1 MPDRRRDPDPAAV
14 RDAAADAGGDVTGD
28 LAASDARAPAPGELM
43 ALRSALLRLSTRIAE
58 AKDEDEVCRAVVE
71 GLHHP
76 SFEFDA
82 VGLYLAGTTTF
93 DPQLRASAGKLD
105 GSDDDRAQLRL
116 PLKVDHSTIGELVAE
131 RVSGQAF
138 DQGDVEI
145 LAAAANQASIGI
157 GRARLLMA
165 ERNRASE
172 QRALLDTL
180 SDLSGKLEL
189 DRVLRAVLER
199 AVPLLGVT
207 GGELAVFDEASNELV
222 VAASLNLGGDSTG
235 NRMALG
241 EGAMGRVAETHE
253 PIIIP
258 NYQKW
263 AGRSGQY
270 GQSVVQAVMVAPLLI
285 EDRLVG
291 AIGAVHSDPRHEF
304 GESDLRLL
312 NLFASQAAIAIENA
326 RLYTA
331 ELRRGE
337 EQQALLDTLR
347 ALSGELEVGRVLQ
360 AVLERAVGLLG
371 VTGGELAI
379 YDESSGDLVIAASHN
394 MAVDSIDTRM
404 AVGEGA
410 MGHVAQ
416 TREPLVIPRYQEW
429 SGRSLKYDDEQ
440 VQTVLAA
447 PLRIGER
454 LVGVIAIVES
464 DPGRSF
470 GDEELRLIE
479 LFAPQA
485 AVAIEN
491 ARLFEAEHRRAEEQ
505 RALLETTRDL
515 VGELELEPVLQG
527 VLVRA
532 VGLLGVTGG
541 ELAIYDDARDALIVA
556 ASHGMEHNAVGTE
569 ISLDTGVMGHVARSG
584 EPLIIPSYQ
593 EWEGRSASYE
603 QTTVQAVLGIPLKVG
618 SRLVG
623 AIAAVHSDPAR
634 KFGAA
639 DVERLNLFAPQAAIA
654 IENARLYES
663 SQRYYS
669 ALVSNNPVAVANLDR
684 EFRVQS
690 ANPAFLT
697 LFGYEEGE
705 VIGAYLDDL
714 VATDQTQSEA
724 ADYTQKTL
732 AGEIAHGFG
741 QRRRQDGSLV
751 DVELFSIPVL
761 VGGEPVGYIAMYH
774 DITELRQA
782 RRDAESANQS
792 KSQFLANM
800 SHELRTPLNA
810 IIGYSEMLLEDA
822 EESDDE
828 ETGADLRKISTAG
841 KHLLALINNILD
853 LSKIEAGKTEL
864 YLETFELAELLR
876 EVESTAAP
884 LMAKNGNELLL
895 DVDRGVGTM
904 RADVTKVRQI
914 LLNLLSNAAK
924 FTENGRIE
932 LHARADET
940 TVVLTVEDS
949 GIGMTDEQLGRL
961 FEAFSQAEAG
971 TTRKYGGTGLGL
983 VISRRF
989 ARMMGGDITVDST
1002 PGSGTT
1008 FTVLLDRHVRR
1019 SEEEAGEAV
1028 PDAAGTG
1035 LAGTVLVIDD
1045 DPQVHDLFQ
1054 RALARKGFRVES
1066 AMDGPAGLAQV
1077 REHRPDAVLLD
1088 VLMPGMDGWEVLTAM
1103 KAEPELADIPVVMV
1117 TMVDEQ
1123 NLGFSLGA
1131 SDYLTKPVDAERLAS
1146 VLRRLCPT
1154 AGARVLI
1161 VDDDP
1166 DARAR
1171 LAKLVTGGG
1180 WESAEAEN
1188 GAVALERMDTF
1199 RPHLILLDLLMPTM
1213 DGFETAAAL
1222 RENPKWRQV
1231 PVVVITAKELT
1242 REDRDRLNGAVAGV
1256 FSKDELGAQ
1265 AMVDE
1270 LRSLLAPSGPAR
1282 NVQTESTP

>member
-1 MPDRRRDPDPAAV
+1 MTAPTPDRGARRPDPSAA
-14 RDAAADAGGDVTGD
+14 
-28 LAASDARAPAPGELM
+28 GELT

-58 AKDEDEVCRAVVE
+58 AKDEADVCQAVVE

-76 SFEFDA
+76 SFRFDA
-82 VGLYLAGTTTF
+82 VGLYLAGSTSF
-93 DPQLRASAGKLD
+93 DPQLRASVGTLEGDAG
-105 GSDDDRAQLRL
+105 DRAELRL
-116 PLKVDHSTIGELVAE
+116 PLRVDHSTIGELVAE
-131 RVSGQAF
+131 RAGGEAF

-165 ERNRASE
+165 ERHRASE

-207 GGELAVFDEASNELV
+207 GGELAVFDKAANELV
-222 VAASLNLGGDSTG
+222 IVASLNLGADSTG
-235 NRMALG
+235 TRMALG
-241 EGAMGRVAETHE
+241 EGAMGRVAETRE

-270 GQSVVQAVMVAPLLI
+270 DQDPVQAVMVAPLLI

-291 AIGAVHSDPRHEF
+291 AIAGVHSDPKHEF

-312 NLFASQAAIAIENA
+312 NLFASQSAIAIENA

-331 ELRRGE
+331 ELRRAE
-337 EQQALLDTLR
+337 EQRALLDTLR

-371 VTGGELAI
+371 VSGGELAI
-379 YDESSGDLVIAASHN
+379 YDEGTHELFIAASHN

-404 AVGEGA
+404 ALGEGA

-416 TREPLVIPRYQEW
+416 TAEPLVIPRYQEW
-429 SGRSLKYDDEQ
+429 AGRSLKYANDQ

-447 PLRIGER
+447 PLQIGDR

-505 RALLETTRDL
+505 KALLETTRDM

-527 VLVRA
+527 VLERA
-532 VGLLGVTGG
+532 VKILGVTGG
-541 ELAIYDDARDALIVA
+541 ELAIYDEARDALIVA

-569 ISLDTGVMGHVARSG
+569 ISLDSGVMGHVARSG
-584 EPLIIPSYQ
+584 DSLIIPRYQ
-593 EWEGRSASYE
+593 EWEGRSRAYDQSS
-603 QTTVQAVLGIPLKVG
+603 VQAVIGIPLKVG

-623 AIAAVHSDPAR
+623 AIAAVHEDPSR
-634 KFGAA
+634 RFDDR
-639 DVERLNLFAPQAAIA
+639 DVQLLNLFAPQAAIA
-654 IENARLYES
+654 IENARLYEAA
-663 SQRYYS
+663 QRYYGT
-669 ALVSNNPVAVANLDR
+669 LVDNNPVAVVNLDL
-684 EFRVQS
+684 EFRIQS
-690 ANPAFLT
+690 ANPAFLE
-697 LFGYEEGE
+697 LFGYQEDEAVGE
-705 VIGAYLDDL
+705 HLDAL
-714 VATDQTQSEA
+714 VATGQAESEA
-724 ADYTQKTL
+724 ADYTQQTL
-732 AGEIAHGFG
+732 AGQIAHGFG
-741 QRRRQDGSLV
+741 QRRRKDGSLV
-751 DVELFSIPVL
+751 EVELFSIPVL
-761 VGGEPVGYIAMYH
+761 VRDEPVGYIAMYH
-774 DITELRQA
+774 DVTELRQA
-782 RRDAESANQS
+782 RREAESANQS

-822 EESDDE
+822 EDSEDE
-828 ETGADLRKISTAG
+828 ALGADLRKISTAG

-864 YLETFELAELLR
+864 YLESFELSTLLR

-884 LMAKNGNELLL
+884 LMARNGNELVVAVE
-895 DVDRGVGTM
+895 DGVGTM

-914 LLNLLSNAAK
+914 LLNLLSNAAT
-924 FTENGRIE
+924 FTEEGRIR
-932 LHARADET
+932 LTARGDDET
-940 TVVLTVEDS
+940 VILSVEDT

-961 FEAFSQAEAG
+961 FEAFSQAEAA

-989 ARMMGGDITVDST
+989 ARMMGGDITVEST
-1002 PGSGTT
+1002 PGEGTC
-1008 FTVLLDRHVRR
+1008 FTVLLDRHV
-1019 SEEEAGEAV
+1019 SPAEAAAGGAIPET
-1028 PDAAGTG
+1028 AGTG
-1035 LAGTVLVIDD
+1035 LAGTILVIDD

-1054 RALARKGFRVES
+1054 RALTRRGYLVAA
-1066 AMDGPAGLAQV
+1066 AMDGPVGLEQA
-1077 REHRPDAVLLD
+1077 RERRPDAILLD
-1088 VLMPGMDGWEVLTAM
+1088 VLMPGMDGWEVLTVI
-1103 KAEPELADIPVVMV
+1103 KADPDLADIPVVMV

-1131 SDYLTKPVDAERLAS
+1131 SDYLTKPVEADRLTS
-1146 VLRRLCPT
+1146 VLERLCPA
-1154 AGARVLI
+1154 AGGRVLI
-1161 VDDDP
+1161 VDDDAV
-1166 DARAR
+1166 ARDR
-1171 LAKLVTGGG
+1171 LAALLDGGG
-1180 WESAEAEN
+1180 WESAQAGD
-1188 GAVALERMDTF
+1188 GAVALSMLNAF

-1222 RENPKWRQV
+1222 RENPEWRQI

-1242 REDRDRLNGAVAGV
+1242 REDRERLNGAVSGV
-1256 FSKDELGAQ
+1256 FSKDELGAE
-1265 AMVDE
+1265 AMVAE
-1270 LRSLLAPSGPAR
+1270 LRSLMGAR
-1282 NVQTESTP
+1282 HSATPNTESTP